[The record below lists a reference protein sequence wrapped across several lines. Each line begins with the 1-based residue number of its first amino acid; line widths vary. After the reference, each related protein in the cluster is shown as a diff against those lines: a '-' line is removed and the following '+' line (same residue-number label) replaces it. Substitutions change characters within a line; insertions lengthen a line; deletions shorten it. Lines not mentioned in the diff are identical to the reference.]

1 MTFCRQCGA
10 NVPAES
16 KFCNNCG
23 QPLYAATA
31 AIQQTD
37 YVDLRPQQTAQQ
49 EYQPLEYQPLEYQ
62 QQDYQPQEYQ
72 QPQRSTA
79 RPPTIV
85 VSQTQQQVSRP
96 AFVPDRKNPGV
107 AAVLSFFWAGLGQIY
122 NGQLMKGIGFIV
134 LYAFSVLLCFV
145 LIGFIILPIVWFIG
159 IWDAYSTAKSYNDRI
174 DASLAR

>member
-1 MTFCRQCGA
+1 MWGEPPFWKQVLQQLWTATLC
-10 NVPAES
+10 S
-16 KFCNNCG
+16 NNSNTTDWLCWFE
-23 QPLYAATA
+23 AT
-31 AIQQTD
+31 TD
-37 YVDLRPQQTAQQ
+37 CTA
-49 EYQPLEYQPLEYQ
+49 
-62 QQDYQPQEYQ
+62 
-72 QPQRSTA
+72 RISTA
-79 RPPTIV
+79 GVSAAGPPTIV

-159 IWDAYSTAKSYNDRI
+159 IWDAYSTAKSYNDRMF
-174 DASLAR
+174 AGFAQ

>member
-1 MTFCRQCGA
+1 MTFCRQCGE

-23 QPLYAATA
+23 QPLYAATT

-49 EYQPLEYQPLEYQ
+49 EYQPLEYQ

-72 QPQRSTA
+72 QPQRPTA

-145 LIGFIILPIVWFIG
+145 LIGFLILPIVWFIG